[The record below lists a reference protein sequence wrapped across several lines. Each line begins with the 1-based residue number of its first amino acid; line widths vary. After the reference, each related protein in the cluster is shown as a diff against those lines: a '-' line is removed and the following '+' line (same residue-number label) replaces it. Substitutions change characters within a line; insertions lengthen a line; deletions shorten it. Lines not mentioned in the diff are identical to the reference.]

1 MRGAEPPHHRCLQ
14 APKLERRAA
23 VLTRVPVVRPVLDG
37 PPQLMVLPVL
47 AAPGA
52 EESAIRQPAARGQQP
67 GGLPRANRWWT
78 PAEL

>member
-14 APKLERRAA
+14 APKLERRPA
-23 VLTRVPVVRPVLDG
+23 VLTRVPVVRPSKGL
-37 PPQLMVLPVL
+37 PQLMVLPAL

-67 GGLPRANRWWT
+67 CGLPRANRWWI